1 MLGQKNQS
9 GLESP
14 KSMQEEEKNWDKQEL
29 DGPFHNVKLRLGIY
43 KDPVCVWFH
52 W

>member
-14 KSMQEEEKNWDKQEL
+14 KSMQEEEKIEINQNFMDH
-29 DGPFHNVKLRLGIY
+29 FTT
-43 KDPVCVWFH
+43 
-52 W
+52 